1 MDKIREFMCSRFLT
15 NILLILLFVAVVFGV
30 LELIQ
35 VKLMIILGQY
45 IMDWLESGT
54 TTNVILIVWFC
65 FYLFKDHLDAT
76 RLVEGINS
84 LKMKLDKMI
93 EKN

>member
-35 VKLMIILGQY
+35 VKLMIILG
-45 IMDWLESGT
+45 
-54 TTNVILIVWFC
+54 
-65 FYLFKDHLDAT
+65 H
-76 RLVEGINS
+76 
-84 LKMKLDKMI
+84 
-93 EKN
+93 